1 MRADRDDLT
10 QALDHAP
17 AIAWIDADRT
27 DHAAHAASAC
37 VAGGFRTLAVSA
49 RVPEAAAVID
59 SLAARPDT
67 VIGLAMPGSAADCD
81 AAARAGAA
89 FVVCADID
97 REVATACAAAGVSW
111 IPGAATAGEMR
122 AARDAGADL
131 VHLFPAATS
140 GGPRHLRLLRA
151 AYPDLRVIAGGG
163 VGGDQL
169 DAWFDAGARAV
180 LLAGALYS
188 PALLASGDRMM
199 IRNHAAAAHR
209 EATRFARTGTTTAA
223 TTGRDV

>member
-1 MRADRDDLT
+1 MHDPHHLK
-10 QALDHAP
+10 
-17 AIAWIDADRT
+17 
-27 DHAAHAASAC
+27 
-37 VAGGFRTLAVSA
+37 
-49 RVPEAAAVID
+49 
-59 SLAARPDT
+59 LAAQRPR
-67 VIGLAMPGSAADCD
+67 VQRKAP
-81 AAARAGAA
+81 
-89 FVVCADID
+89 
-97 REVATACAAAGVSW
+97 
-111 IPGAATAGEMR
+111 
-122 AARDAGADL
+122 
-131 VHLFPAATS
+131 
-140 GGPRHLRLLRA
+140 RLLHRHQEVVTLGGRDHDVLA
-151 AYPDLRVIAGGG
+151 ANGIHRLP